1 MSPLTF
7 TGIELQ
13 VCLFCFY
20 SFFSKNKTKQK
31 QKKKS
36 KNKTKQKK
44 QNRIS
49 GCQIWLD
56 ENLT

>member
-31 QKKKS
+31 QKKKA
-36 KNKTKQKK
+36 KTKQNKK
-44 QNRIS
+44 SKIELVAAKF
-49 GCQIWLD
+49 GLMKI
-56 ENLT
+56 